1 MVPNVREV
9 ILRDKMLKLTW
20 MQAEVRGMLDYWRN
34 SINSIGFKL
43 TLPPNQLPKEG
54 GIPTRR

>member
-1 MVPNVREV
+1 
-9 ILRDKMLKLTW
+9 LRDKMLKLTW
-20 MQAEVRGMLDYWRN
+20 MQAKVRGMLDYWRN